1 MMERFF
7 GRMVALAVP
16 AVLLISCGGDTPADA
31 VPADEM
37 RVAMTLLAADDT
49 ACDDYVGDNI
59 QDKLGALT
67 IRIYDGSNPK
77 PKHTASLTKD
87 KLSGDVTISGI
98 PDVSNARLELYG
110 FEAISDP
117 APKWIGKVEGLNFV
131 SGKKTNVY
139 ATLYPVSGIGCF
151 PRKLQTPRFGHVATT
166 LPDGRILITGG
177 FTLTNNGTWDAD
189 DTVELIDVES
199 GTIDQIA
206 DMKEFRAFHTVIPL
220 PDGRVLIAGGVGSM
234 KMEKTTVTDYPD
246 LPVTLSG
253 APAGM
258 EIYTIGLPRKNQRI
272 TTTDT
277 TTVDWVEGALDWPSI
292 FAPYQGYA
300 FVRTDETTGSGTLF
314 VVGGA
319 KDGTAFSKIW
329 GIEVTVSEEGTVS
342 AAVNEYHTDKTET
355 FVMPVVAPAGLDNGT
370 PRVLVIGG
378 RKATSTAKFTHII
391 SKDVYEEWNDD
402 TPNIFFGSAAAQGDI
417 IVTAN
422 GLTLPKDATAFEMQA
437 RGYRFN
443 MADRTYKWGDIFPKS
458 AWFHEVTLDVTE
470 GYNGYFSVIGGAEGF
485 DTTQTSI
492 GATNFYQLID
502 LDMMYWENDWDPAQ
516 HDGNPAPRYGDY
528 FNGSSESDP
537 GRALHR
543 VARSGDLLYITG
555 GLDDDLK
562 STTLVGTIKLMS
574 TTRPW

>member
-443 MADRTYKWGDIFPKS
+443 MADRSYKSGPTYGKNT
-458 AWFHEVTLDVTE
+458 WFHDMTLDVADP
-470 GYNGYFSVIGGAEGF
+470 SVYDGFFTIIGGAETF
-485 DTTQTSI
+485 DMSQTNI
-492 GATNFYQLID
+492 KATSVYEYVD
-502 LDMMYWENDWDPAQ
+502 LDTMDWGTHGQGAFIS
-516 HDGNPAPRYGDY
+516 DGDTMGV
-528 FNGSSESDP
+528 
-537 GRALHR
+537 ALHR
-543 VARSGDLLYITG
+543 IARTGDKLYITG